1 MNILNLV
8 TNFMSK
14 KESKKDK
21 STDSLIKELMDN
33 PDNFILQAEVEEN
46 EIIITFTRKYKKP
59 EKKETTKKKDL
70 QTKIR
75 ETTNKLKGEK

>member
-14 KESKKDK
+14 KGSKKDK

-33 PDNFILQAEVEEN
+33 PDNFILQAEVEED

-75 ETTNKLKGEK
+75 ETTNRLKGEN